1 MLVSRKVHL
10 GRGGRLAAKTLG
22 FPRDLAI
29 SGVLG
34 FLGFGNMAKAIAKGL
49 IQAGAIPP
57 DQLLAFDLKTENATQ
72 VEEIGGLTA
81 ESAAA
86 LAEGSQTLLLA
97 TKPQDMKVALDSIA
111 SHLSADSLVISI
123 AAGISISYIQ
133 DMLGTDCRVTR
144 VMPNTPALVGAG
156 AAGIAL
162 SPSCTEEDAGVAE
175 AIFESVGITE
185 RLPESALD
193 AVTALS
199 ASGPAYFFAFVEA
212 CVKAGVGLGL
222 PEDQATR
229 LAAQTLYGAG
239 LLLKES
245 GESAGTLRERV
256 TSKGG
261 TTEAALACFEQRDLD
276 GVVRAAIEAAAARS
290 EELGK

>member
-1 MLVSRKVHL
+1 M
-10 GRGGRLAAKTLG
+10 
-22 FPRDLAI
+22 AI

-34 FLGFGNMAKAIAKGL
+34 FLGFGNMGKAIAKGL
-49 IQAGAIPP
+49 IQAGAIPAG
-57 DQLLAFDLKTENATQ
+57 QLLAFDVKTENAKQ
-72 VEEIGGLTA
+72 VEEIGGVAA

-97 TKPQDMKVALDSIA
+97 TKPQDMAAALHSIA
-111 SHLSADSLVISI
+111 RHLGPDSLVISI

-133 DMLGTDCRVTR
+133 DVLGSDRHVAR

-162 SPSCTEEDAGVAE
+162 SASCTEEDAGVVE
-175 AIFESVGITE
+175 AIFESVGIVE

-199 ASGPAYFFAFVEA
+199 ASGPAYFFALVEA

-222 PEDQATR
+222 PEDQARR
-229 LAAQTLYGAG
+229 LAGQTLYGAG

-245 GESAGTLRERV
+245 GESAATLRERV

-276 GVVRAAIEAAAARS
+276 GAVRAAMEAAAARS
-290 EELGK
+290 QELGK

>member
-1 MLVSRKVHL
+1 M
-10 GRGGRLAAKTLG
+10 TI
-22 FPRDLAI
+22 P
-29 SGVLG
+29 GVLG
-34 FLGFGNMAKAIAKGL
+34 FIGFGNMGRAIAKGL
-49 IQAGAIPP
+49 VQAGAIPA
-57 DQLLAFDLKTENATQ
+57 DRLLAFDVKPESAKR
-72 VEEIGGLTA
+72 VEEIGGVAL

-86 LAEGSQTLLLA
+86 LAERSQTLLLA
-97 TKPQDMKVALDSIA
+97 PKPQDMEVALDSIA
-111 SHLSADSLVISI
+111 AHLGAESLVISI

-133 DMLGTDCRVTR
+133 GVLGSERHVAR

-162 SPSCTEEDAGVAE
+162 SASCTEEDAGVAE
-175 AIFESVGITE
+175 AIFESVGIAE

-199 ASGPAYFFAFVEA
+199 GSGPAYFFAFVEA
-212 CVKAGVGLGL
+212 CVKAGVSLGL

-229 LAAQTLYGAG
+229 LAGQTLYGAG

-245 GESAGTLRERV
+245 GESAATLRERV

-276 GVVRAAIEAAAARS
+276 GVVRAAMEAAAARS
-290 EELGK
+290 QELGK